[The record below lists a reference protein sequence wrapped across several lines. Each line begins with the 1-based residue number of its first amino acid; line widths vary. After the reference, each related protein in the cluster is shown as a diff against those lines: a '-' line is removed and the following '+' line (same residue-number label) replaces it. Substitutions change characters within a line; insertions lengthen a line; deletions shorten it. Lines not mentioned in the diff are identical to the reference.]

1 MNPAPGNL
9 PLVWAAVLHYG
20 ADREEKAIGLLRE
33 TLDSLRR
40 MTYPNF
46 RIVVVDNGST
56 DGSVAFV
63 KERYPGVEVLE
74 NGKNL
79 GVTEGYN
86 AGLRYG
92 LEHGGEWVLLLNND
106 IVVDPEMLSR
116 LVEASEPDRAAGLS
130 APAMYYH
137 DTPDL
142 FWYAGGK
149 VNYFTGII
157 SHRGIRTEDRGQ
169 YTAPSDT
176 GYINGCAMMVRRAVM
191 EKIGLLDPVFSPG
204 YSEDVD
210 YSIRARKAGFRL
222 LFVPSAKLW
231 HKVSASSGGG
241 MTPQKTRLRV
251 EHNFLV
257 LRRHASWYH
266 WLTIPFC
273 VGGMT
278 IVFVIVQL
286 LRGKVSVVKAM
297 MEGMMSAM
305 RKIIVNS

>member
-1 MNPAPGNL
+1 MTTGKGNG

-20 ADREEKAIGLLRE
+20 ATRDGRALNLLRA
-33 TLDSLRR
+33 TLDSLLA
-40 MTYPNF
+40 MNYPNF

-56 DGSVAFV
+56 DGSIAAARDAYPSVAFV
-63 KERYPGVEVLE
+63 E
-74 NGKNL
+74 NDRNL

-92 LEHGGEWVLLLNND
+92 LEHGAGWVLLLNND
-106 IVVDPEMLSR
+106 IVVDPAMLME
-116 LVEASEPDRAAGLS
+116 LVNAGESDPKAGLL

-137 DTPDL
+137 DRPDR

-157 SHRGIRTEDRGQ
+157 SHRGIRQADRGQ
-169 YTAPSDT
+169 YTATEET
-176 GYINGCAMMVRRAVM
+176 GYVNGCAMLIRRDAA
-191 EKIGLLDPVFSPG
+191 EKIGLLDPIFSPG

-210 YSIRARKAGFRL
+210 YSIRAARAGYRL

-257 LRRHASWYH
+257 LKRYASWYH
-266 WLTIPFC
+266 WLTIPWCIGFMTL
-273 VGGMT
+273 VFIIAQLMKGNFGIIGAMWKGMK
-278 IVFVIVQL
+278 
-286 LRGKVSVVKAM
+286 GAM
-297 MEGMMSAM
+297 GMRAES
-305 RKIIVNS
+305 